1 MVLPLSILTKICIL
15 ANIPSVVAI
24 GPAVVQSVVNGFS
37 VDVVEGVVS
46 SGVVDVKGEN
56 VVKGSLVVVLFV
68 VVVDVDEVSVVV
80 DGVVDVKGV
89 IVVLGSLVVVLVVVF
104 IDVDEVV
111 LDVYVTECLK

>member
-1 MVLPLSILTKICIL
+1 MVSSAPID
-15 ANIPSVVAI
+15 
-24 GPAVVQSVVNGFS
+24 PAVVQSVVNGFS

-111 LDVYVTECLK
+111 LDVDVTECLK